1 MPFCLCV
8 LVLCISRDT
17 IGNIAPCHSC
27 LSFAL
32 YAFKVHCLVGSAFLF
47 PVQAHSVQLAFFFF
61 YVRSCRCNLLRPYV
75 CVCINICYPSMCP
88 YFVLFVYMNW
98 HVDSSLRTV
107 APRRLVLVLYI
118 ARKVPFFIVPA
129 HLCIFNYSTLVLF
142 DYLGC
147 CYIK

>member
-32 YAFKVHCLVGSAFLF
+32 YAFKVQCLVDGVFLF
-47 PVQAHSVQLAFFFF
+47 LVQANSVQLTFFF
-61 YVRSCRCNLLRPYV
+61 YVRSCRCNLLRRMFVYALTFVTPR
-75 CVCINICYPSMCP
+75 CARI
-88 YFVLFVYMNW
+88 VLFFIYMNW

-129 HLCIFNYSTLVLF
+129 HLCILNYSTLF
-142 DYLGC
+142 F
-147 CYIK
+147 I